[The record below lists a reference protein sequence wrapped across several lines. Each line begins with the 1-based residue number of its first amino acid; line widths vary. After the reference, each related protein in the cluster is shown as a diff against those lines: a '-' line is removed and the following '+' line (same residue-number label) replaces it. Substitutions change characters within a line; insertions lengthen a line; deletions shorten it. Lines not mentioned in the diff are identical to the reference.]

1 MNRSF
6 YIFLLAILPTL
17 AAAQISNLR
26 SKTIPVLTLPQLLD
40 TLTVVPGSVEVADA
54 ATGER
59 ISPQFFTLKNNRIS
73 FDTSIVNRP
82 KGVNQ
87 SSIVNL
93 KYRVLPFNLAAPIA
107 RLDTSVLKKPG
118 DFLIGYQYDPYAD
131 EQRPLLPQRGLDY
144 NGNYTRGLSFGNNQ
158 NLVLNSQFNLQ
169 MAGTLGDLEILAA
182 ITDNN
187 IPLQPEGNTQQLR
200 EFDKIFIQVSKDRTK
215 LIAGDYELAKPN
227 GYFMNYFKKL
237 QGATFSK
244 QWVAPPNGRAQG
256 QGTSPIKPM
265 PNPSPLG
272 GGWEGAVR
280 ASVAIARGKFARNT
294 LTAQEGN
301 QGPYRL
307 EGAEGERFIIV
318 LSGTEKVFFDGRLMQ
333 RGLDAD
339 YVIDY
344 NAGHV
349 TFTNR
354 RLITKDSRVVV
365 EFDYNTQDY
374 QRSLYAINNEWQF
387 GKNPQRG
394 SRLYLHTYSEQD
406 GKQPIDGNF
415 SQTELE
421 VLRNAGDSSF
431 NAVVSA
437 IDTVEEFSAFRVLY
451 ELRDTTVNGTI
462 YENVLIFS
470 TSQQLAKYSAGFSL
484 VGQGN
489 GNYILDTETAA
500 NGRVYR
506 WVAPDPVTGR
516 PTGQF
521 EPIRRLVAP
530 NRQQLYT
537 AGGEFSPSEKTKLR
551 AEVALSNFD
560 QNRLSD
566 LDDANNTGL
575 AGTVGAKR
583 SIQLA
588 PSQPPPKGE
597 EQGIGNLQMKPGT
610 NSSPLGGGWEG
621 AVLEL
626 EANYEFAQQKFKELN
641 PYRPAEFTRDWNVN
655 RNVNDVGI
663 VTRPSNEHLFNG
675 GATLRTQKMGSLQ
688 YNLGGFLRDT
698 LYTGIK
704 HFAKYAYLKNGWDVW
719 AQGDILTTK
728 STTEHS
734 EFMRPKANFA
744 MPFLRDSTG
753 TKYWKAGI
761 YGERERNSRF
771 TKQLQGGAPD
781 TLNKASFFYDLVK
794 IYVESPE
801 NEKINFKTSYQRRLD
816 YAPNGEEFSA
826 STTADELNFNGD
838 WQQSRNSRLG
848 WNFTWRQLA
857 IHDTT
862 LSKLDPSDTYLGRLD
877 YSLNLL
883 RGLAQSITSY
893 EIGSGQERKLEFTYL
908 QVPAGEGTHQWT
920 DRNGDGK
927 VQLDE
932 VEIAPFQDVANA
944 VRVTVFT
951 DDFIRTNNVTFNQSL
966 RLEPKA
972 VWFNTTGGKK
982 FLSRFSTQSS
992 LQITRKVRQLDGVS
1006 AWNPFELN
1014 VADTALVSTRSS
1026 VYNTLFFN
1034 RADQKYD
1041 LQLGMSDNQ
1050 NKLVQT
1056 TGFESRRQQTQ
1067 FVKTRWN
1074 VSKSISFQTE
1084 FNLGTDEQGSEQ
1096 FESKRYRIE
1105 SWETKPQLSW
1115 QPSNSFRMGA
1125 TWRHKQAE
1133 NRLDTLGENAKT
1145 NDLKWEMTYNQS
1157 ATTSIRSEFSFVKI
1171 AFNGQANSP
1180 VGFAFLQGLQ
1190 NGKNFIWN
1198 ITLDRQVAKNIRVGI
1213 TYEGRKTGQANL
1225 IHVGRAQVGAV
1236 F

>member
-1 MNRSF
+1 MSRIF
-6 YIFLLAILPTL
+6 YIFLLAMLPTL

-26 SKTIPVLTLPQLLD
+26 SKVLPALTMPQLLD
-40 TLTVVPGSVEVADA
+40 TLTVVPNSVQVADA

-59 ISPQFFTLKNNRIS
+59 ISPKNFTLKNNQIS
-73 FDTSIVNRP
+73 FDTSSLIPHPSFLVIR
-82 KGVNQ
+82 
-87 SSIVNL
+87 
-93 KYRVLPFNLAAPIA
+93 YRVLPFNLAAPLS

-118 DFLIGYQYDPYAD
+118 DQLIGYAYDPYAD

-169 MAGTLGDLEILAA
+169 MGGTLGDLEILAA

-215 LIAGDYELAKPN
+215 LIAGDYELARPD

-237 QGATFSK
+237 QGATFSR
-244 QWVAPPNGRAQG
+244 QW
-256 QGTSPIKPM
+256 
-265 PNPSPLG
+265 
-272 GGWEGAVR
+272 AVR
-280 ASVAIARGKFARNT
+280 SRQSTVGSRQPGAGKLTAPGPMLETKASAAIARGKFARNN
-294 LTAQEGN
+294 LVAQEGN

-307 EGAEGERFIIV
+307 VGAEGEQFIIV
-318 LSGTEKVFFDGRLMQ
+318 LSGTEKVFVDGKLMQ

-344 NAGHV
+344 NAGHI

-354 RLITKDSRVVV
+354 RLITKDSRIVV

-374 QRSLYAINNEWQF
+374 QRSLYAFNADWQ
-387 GKNPQRG
+387 GKNY
-394 SRLYLHTYSEQD
+394 RLYLNTYSEQD
-406 GKQPIDGNF
+406 GRQPIDDDF
-415 SQTELE
+415 SQAELL
-421 VLRNAGDSSF
+421 VLQNAGDSSL

-437 IDTVEEFSAFRVLY
+437 IDTVEEYSAFRVLY
-451 ELRDTTVNGTI
+451 ELRDTVVYGVS
-462 YENVLIFS
+462 YANVLVFS
-470 TSQQLAKYSAGFSL
+470 TNQQLAKYTAGFSQ

-506 WVAPDPVTGR
+506 WVAPDSLTGQ
-516 PTGQF
+516 PQGQF
-521 EPIRRLVAP
+521 EPVRRLVAP

-537 AGGEFSPSEKTKLR
+537 AGGEFSPSAKTKLR

-566 LDDANNTGL
+566 VNDGDNVGL
-575 AGTVGAKR
+575 AGTVGAKH
-583 SIQLA
+583 IFELKKAKDEGQPAA
-588 PSQPPPKGE
+588 PNQSP
-597 EQGIGNLQMKPGT
+597 IT
-610 NSSPLGGGWEG
+610 NHQSPTI
-621 AVLEL
+621 EL

-655 RNVNDVGI
+655 RSVNDVGI
-663 VTRPSNEHLFNG
+663 VTRPTDEHLFNG
-675 GATLRTQKMGSLQ
+675 GATLRTPKLGSLQ
-688 YNLGGFLRDT
+688 YNFGGFLRDS
-698 LYTGIK
+698 LYTGLK
-704 HFAKYAYLKNGWDVW
+704 HFGRYAYLKNGWDIW
-719 AQGDILTTK
+719 AQGDFLTTK
-728 STTEHS
+728 SLTERS
-734 EFMRPKANFA
+734 EFFRPKANFA

-753 TKYWKAGI
+753 TVFWKAGV
-761 YGERERNSRF
+761 YGERESNSRF
-771 TKQLQGGAPD
+771 AKNQISSGPD
-781 TLNKASFFYDLVK
+781 TLNTASFFYDLVRF
-794 IYVESPE
+794 YVESPE
-801 NEKINFKTSYQRRLD
+801 NERFAFKTSYQRRED
-816 YAPNGEEFSA
+816 HAPNGEDFKR
-826 STTADELNFNGD
+826 STTADELNLNGS
-838 WQQSRNSRLG
+838 WQQSRNSQLG

-857 IHDTT
+857 IKDTT

-877 YSLNLL
+877 YSLNILK
-883 RGLAQSITSY
+883 GVAQSNTSY

-908 QVPAGEGTHQWT
+908 QVPAGEGTHVWT

-972 VWFNTTGGKK
+972 VWFNAKGGKK
-982 FLSRFSTQSS
+982 FLSKFSTQSS
-992 LQITRKVRQLDGVS
+992 LQITRKVRKLDGVS
-1006 AWNPFELN
+1006 AWNPFQLE

-1034 RADQKYD
+1034 RADPKYD
-1041 LQLGMSDNQ
+1041 VQLGMSDNQ

-1074 VSKSISFQTE
+1074 VTKSISFQTE
-1084 FNLGTDEQGSEQ
+1084 LNLGTDQQGSEQ
-1096 FESKRYRIE
+1096 FESKRYRIA
-1105 SWETKPQLSW
+1105 SWEAKPQLTW

-1125 TWRHKQAE
+1125 TWRHKFAE

-1145 NDLKWEMTYNQS
+1145 NDFKWEMTYNQS
-1157 ATTSIRSEFSFVKI
+1157 AKTSIRSEFSLVKI
-1171 AFNGQANSP
+1171 DFTGQANSP

-1190 NGKNFIWN
+1190 NGKNFIWSL
-1198 ITLDRQVAKNIRVGI
+1198 TLDRQVAKNIRIGI
-1213 TYEGRKTGQANL
+1213 TYEGRKTGTANL
-1225 IHVGRAQVGAV
+1225 VHVGRAQVGAV

>member
-1 MNRSF
+1 MSRIF
-6 YIFLLAILPTL
+6 YIFLLAMLPTL
-17 AAAQISNLR
+17 AVAQISNLR
-26 SKTIPVLTLPQLLD
+26 SKVLPVLVVPQLLD
-40 TLTVVPGSVEVADA
+40 TLTVVPNSVEVADA

-59 ISPQFFTLKNNRIS
+59 ISPQFFTLKNNQIS
-73 FDTSIVNRP
+73 FDTSIINY
-82 KGVNQ
+82 Q
-87 SSIVNL
+87 LSIV
-93 KYRVLPFNLAAPIA
+93 KYRVLPFNLTAPVV

-118 DFLIGYQYDPYAD
+118 DRLIGYAYDPYAD

-215 LIAGDYELAKPN
+215 LIAGDYELARPN
-227 GYFMNYFKKL
+227 SYFMNYFKKL
-237 QGATFSK
+237 QGATVSK
-244 QWVAPPNGRAQG
+244 RWTMDGGRKA
-256 QGTSPIKPM
+256 
-265 PNPSPLG
+265 G
-272 GGWEGAVR
+272 GSKLETR
-280 ASVAIARGKFARNT
+280 NSTLETKASAAIARGKFARNT
-294 LTAQEGN
+294 IAAQEGN

-318 LSGTEKVFFDGRLMQ
+318 LSGTEKVFVDGKLQQ

-354 RLITKDSRVVV
+354 RLITKDSRIVV

-374 QRSLYAINNEWQF
+374 QRSLYAFNSEWQ
-387 GKNPQRG
+387 GKNY
-394 SRLYLHTYSEQD
+394 RLYLNTYSEQD
-406 GKQPIDGNF
+406 GRQPIDGDF
-415 SQTELE
+415 SQSELE
-421 VLRNAGDSSF
+421 VLRNAGDSSL

-437 IDTVEEFSAFRVLY
+437 IDTVEEYSAFRVLY
-451 ELRDTTVNGTI
+451 ELRDTIVYGETFP
-462 YENVLIFS
+462 NVLIFS
-470 TSQQLAKYSAGFSL
+470 TNQQLAKYAAGFSL

-506 WVAPDPVTGR
+506 WVAPDSI
-516 PTGQF
+516 TGQPQGQY

-537 AGGEFSPSEKTKLR
+537 AGGEFSPSAKTKVR

-560 QNRLSD
+560 QNRLSGF
-566 LDDANNTGL
+566 DDGDNVGL
-575 AGTVGAKR
+575 AGTVGVKQVIEVGSR
-583 SIQLA
+583 QLA
-588 PSQPPPKGE
+588 VGSPQPGSQSEIRNPKSE
-597 EQGIGNLQMKPGT
+597 I
-610 NSSPLGGGWEG
+610 
-621 AVLEL
+621 EL
-626 EANYEFAQQKFKELN
+626 EVNYEFAQQKFKELN

-655 RNVNDVGI
+655 RTVNDVGI
-663 VTRPSNEHLFNG
+663 VVRPSDEHLFNG
-675 GATLRTQKMGSLQ
+675 GATLKTPKLGSLQ
-688 YNLGGFLRDT
+688 YTIGGFLRDT
-698 LYTGIK
+698 IYTGLK
-704 HFAKYAYLKNGWDVW
+704 HFGRYAYQKNGWDLW
-719 AQGDILTTK
+719 AQGDFLTTK
-728 STTEHS
+728 STTERS
-734 EFMRPKANFA
+734 EFFRPKANFA

-753 TKYWKAGI
+753 TKFWKAGI

-771 TKQLQGGAPD
+771 TKSQIGVGQD
-781 TLNKASFFYDLVK
+781 TLNAASFYYDLFK
-794 IYVESPE
+794 IYMESPE
-801 NEKINFKTSYQRRLD
+801 NEKISFNTNYTRRYD
-816 YAPNGEEFSA
+816 YAPASKEFGA
-826 STTADELNFNGD
+826 STLANELNLNGN
-838 WQQSRNSRLG
+838 WQQSRNSQLG
-848 WNFTWRQLA
+848 WNFTWRQLL
-857 IHDTT
+857 IQDTT

-877 YSLNLL
+877 YSLNILK
-883 RGLAQSITSY
+883 GVAQSNTSY

-966 RLEPKA
+966 RLEPKGI
-972 VWFNTTGGKK
+972 WFNAKGGKK
-982 FLSRFSTQSS
+982 FLSKFSTQSS

-1006 AWNPFELN
+1006 AWNPFQLN

-1026 VYNTLFFN
+1026 IYNTLFFN
-1034 RADQKYD
+1034 RADPKYD
-1041 LQLGMSDNQ
+1041 IQLGMSDNQ

-1074 VSKSISFQTE
+1074 ISKSISFQTE
-1084 FNLGTDEQGSEQ
+1084 FNLGTDAQGSEQ

-1105 SWETKPQLSW
+1105 SWETKPQLTW

-1125 TWRHKQAE
+1125 TWRHKFAE

-1171 AFNGQANSP
+1171 DFTGQPNSP

-1190 NGKNFIWN
+1190 NGKNFIWSL
-1198 ITLDRQVAKNIRVGI
+1198 TLDRQVAKNIRIGI
-1213 TYEGRKTGQANL
+1213 TYEGRETGEANL
-1225 IHVGRAQVGAV
+1225 VHVGRAQVGAV

>member
-1 MNRSF
+1 MSRIF
-6 YIFLLAILPTL
+6 YIFLLAMLPTL

-26 SKTIPVLTLPQLLD
+26 SKVLPVLTMPQLLD
-40 TLTVVPGSVEVADA
+40 TLTVVPNSVEVADA
-54 ATGER
+54 ATGQR
-59 ISPQFFTLKNNRIS
+59 ISSQFYTLKNNRIS
-73 FDTSIVNRP
+73 FDTLITNH
-82 KGVNQ
+82 Q
-87 SSIVNL
+87 SLITV
-93 KYRVLPFNLAAPIA
+93 KYRVLPFNLAAPVV

-118 DFLIGYQYDPYAD
+118 EQLIGYAYDPYAD

-169 MAGTLGDLEILAA
+169 MGGTLGDLEILAA

-215 LIAGDYELAKPN
+215 LIAGDYELARPN

-237 QGATFSK
+237 QGATFSR
-244 QWVAPPNGRAQG
+244 QWAVGPKGVNSRQSGTGKLAAPG
-256 QGTSPIKPM
+256 PM
-265 PNPSPLG
+265 L
-272 GGWEGAVR
+272 ETK
-280 ASVAIARGKFARNT
+280 ASAAIARGKFARNT
-294 LTAQEGN
+294 IAAQEGN

-307 EGAEGERFIIV
+307 VGAEGEQFIIV
-318 LSGTEKVFFDGRLMQ
+318 LSGTEKVFVDGKLIQ

-344 NAGHV
+344 NAGHI

-354 RLITKDSRVVV
+354 RLITKDSRIVV

-374 QRSLYAINNEWQF
+374 QRSLYAFNSEWQ
-387 GKNPQRG
+387 GKNY
-394 SRLYLHTYSEQD
+394 RLYLNTYSEQD
-406 GKQPIDGNF
+406 SKQPIDDDF
-415 SQTELE
+415 SQPELE
-421 VLRNAGDSSF
+421 VLRNAGDSSL

-437 IDTVEEFSAFRVLY
+437 IDTVEEYSAFRVLY
-451 ELRDTTVNGTI
+451 ELRDTVVHGVT
-462 YENVLIFS
+462 YPNVLIFS
-470 TSQQLAKYSAGFSL
+470 INQALAKYSAGFSQ

-506 WVAPDPVTGR
+506 WVAPDSLTGQ
-516 PTGQF
+516 PQGQF
-521 EPIRRLVAP
+521 EPVRRLVAP

-537 AGGEFSPSEKTKLR
+537 AGGEFTPSAKTKVR

-566 LDDANNTGL
+566 FDDGDNVGL
-575 AGTVGAKR
+575 AGTIGAKR
-583 SIQLA
+583 IFELSKKID
-588 PSQPPPKGE
+588 S
-597 EQGIGNLQMKPGT
+597 
-610 NSSPLGGGWEG
+610 NSSNDSTKLNAPKLG
-621 AVLEL
+621 LKTTIEL

-655 RNVNDVGI
+655 RTVNDVGI
-663 VTRPSNEHLFNG
+663 VTRPTDEHLFNG
-675 GATLRTQKMGSLQ
+675 GATLRTPKMGSLQ
-688 YNLGGFLRDT
+688 YNFGGFLRDS
-698 LYTGIK
+698 LYTGLK
-704 HFAKYAYLKNGWDVW
+704 HFGRYAYLKNGVDLW
-719 AQGDILTTK
+719 AQGDFLTTK
-728 STTEHS
+728 SLTERS
-734 EFMRPKANFA
+734 EFFRPKANIA
-744 MPFLRDSTG
+744 LPFLRDSTG
-753 TKYWKAGI
+753 TVFWKAGV
-761 YGERERNSRF
+761 YGERESNSRF
-771 TKQLQGGAPD
+771 AKNQFGAMPD
-781 TLNKASFFYDLVK
+781 TLNAASFFYDLVK
-794 IYVESPE
+794 FYVESPE
-801 NEKINFKTSYQRRLD
+801 NEQFTFKTSYQRRED
-816 YAPNGEEFSA
+816 HAPNGEDFKR
-826 STTADELNFNGD
+826 STTADELNLNGN
-838 WQQSRNSRLG
+838 WQQSRNSQLG

-857 IHDTT
+857 IKDTT

-877 YSLNLL
+877 YSLNVL
-883 RGLAQSITSY
+883 RGVAQSNTSY

-908 QVPAGEGTHQWT
+908 QVPAGEGTHVWT

-951 DDFIRTNNVTFNQSL
+951 DDFIKTNNVTFNQSL

-972 VWFNTTGGKK
+972 VWFNAKGGKK
-982 FLSRFSTQSS
+982 FLSKFSTQSS
-992 LQITRKVRQLDGVS
+992 LQITRKVRKIDGVS
-1006 AWNPFELN
+1006 PWNPFQLD

-1034 RADQKYD
+1034 RADPKYD
-1041 LQLGMSDNQ
+1041 LQLGMSDNE

-1074 VSKSISFQTE
+1074 ISKSISFQTE

-1096 FESKRYRIE
+1096 FESKRYKIE
-1105 SWETKPQLSW
+1105 SWEMKPQLTW
-1115 QPSNSFRMGA
+1115 QPSNNFRMGV
-1125 TWRHKQAE
+1125 TWRRKQAE
-1133 NRLDTLGENAKT
+1133 NRLDTLSENART
-1145 NDLKWEMTYNQS
+1145 NDLKWEATFNQS
-1157 ATTSIRSEFSFVKI
+1157 ATTSLRSEFSFVKI
-1171 AFNGQANSP
+1171 DFNGQANSP

-1198 ITLDRQVAKNIRVGI
+1198 ITLDRQVAKNIRIGI
-1213 TYEGRKTGQANL
+1213 TYEGRKTGTANL
-1225 IHVGRAQVGAV
+1225 VHVGRAQVGAV

>member
-1 MNRSF
+1 MSRSF

-26 SKTIPVLTLPQLLD
+26 SKTIPVLNLPQLLD
-40 TLTVVPGSVEVADA
+40 TLTVVPGSVEVSDA

-59 ISPQFFTLKNNRIS
+59 ISPQFYTLKNNRIQ
-73 FDTSIVNRP
+73 FDTSIINY
-82 KGVNQ
+82 Q
-87 SSIVNL
+87 LSIIN
-93 KYRVLPFNLAAPIA
+93 YRVLPFNLAAPIV

-118 DFLIGYQYDPYAD
+118 DRLIGYAYDPYAD

-200 EFDKIFIQVSKDRTK
+200 EFDKIFIQVSKNQTK

-237 QGATFSK
+237 QGATFSR
-244 QWVAPPNGRAQG
+244 QWTIKSGQSAVGSRQSGTGKLTAPG
-256 QGTSPIKPM
+256 PM
-265 PNPSPLG
+265 L
-272 GGWEGAVR
+272 ETK
-280 ASVAIARGKFARNT
+280 ASAAIARGKFARNN

-318 LSGTEKVFFDGRLMQ
+318 LSGTEKVFVDGKLQ
-333 RGLDAD
+333 VRGLDAD

-354 RLITKDSRVVV
+354 RLITKDSRIVV

-374 QRSLYAINNEWQF
+374 QRSLYAFNSEWQ
-387 GKNPQRG
+387 GKNY
-394 SRLYLHTYSEQD
+394 RLYLNTYSEQD
-406 GKQPIDGNF
+406 GKQPIDDDF
-415 SQTELE
+415 SQSELE
-421 VLRNAGDSSF
+421 VLRNAGDSSL

-451 ELRDTTVNGTI
+451 ELHDTVVNGAT
-462 YENVLIFS
+462 YANVLIFS
-470 TSQQLAKYSAGFSL
+470 TNQQLAKYTAGFSL

-506 WVAPDPVTGR
+506 WVAPDLVTGQ

-537 AGGEFSPSEKTKLR
+537 MGGEFSPSAKTKLR

-560 QNRLSD
+560 QNRLSGF
-566 LDDANNTGL
+566 DDGDNVGL

-583 SIQLA
+583 IFEVKSKKEKGKSEEPTEGISGDRPQ
-588 PSQPPPKGE
+588 SEIRNPKST
-597 EQGIGNLQMKPGT
+597 I
-610 NSSPLGGGWEG
+610 
-621 AVLEL
+621 EL

-641 PYRPAEFTRDWNVN
+641 PYRPSEFTRDWNVN
-655 RNVNDVGI
+655 RSVNDVGI

-675 GATLRTQKMGSLQ
+675 GATLKTQKLGSLQ
-688 YNLGGFLRDT
+688 YNIGGFLRDT
-698 LYTGIK
+698 LYTGLK
-704 HFAKYAYLKNGWDVW
+704 HFGKYAYLKNGWDVW
-719 AQGDILTTK
+719 AQGDFLTTK
-728 STTEHS
+728 STTERS
-734 EFMRPKANFA
+734 EFFRPKANFA

-771 TKQLQGGAPD
+771 TKQLQNNGPD
-781 TLNKASFFYDLVK
+781 TLNAASFYYDLVK
-794 IYVESPE
+794 IYMESPE
-801 NEKINFKTSYQRRLD
+801 NEKIRFNTNYTRRYD
-816 YAPNGEEFSA
+816 YAPAGQQFDA
-826 STTADELNFNGD
+826 STLANELNLNGN
-838 WQQSRNSRLG
+838 WQQSRNSQLG

-857 IHDTT
+857 IRDTT
-862 LSKLDPSDTYLGRLD
+862 LSNLDPSDTYLGRLD
-877 YSLNLL
+877 YNLNLL
-883 RGLAQSITSY
+883 RGVAQSSTSY

-908 QVPAGEGTHQWT
+908 QVPAGEGTHVWT

-972 VWFNTTGGKK
+972 IWFNAKGGKQ
-982 FLSRFSTQSS
+982 FLSKFSTQSS

-1034 RADQKYD
+1034 RADPKYD
-1041 LQLGMSDNQ
+1041 VQLGMSDNQ

-1056 TGFESRRQQTQ
+1056 TGFESRRQQTR

-1084 FNLGTDEQGSEQ
+1084 LNLGTDAQGSEQ

-1105 SWETKPQLSW
+1105 SWEAKPQLTW

-1125 TWRHKQAE
+1125 TWRHKFAE
-1133 NRLDTLGENAKT
+1133 NRLDTLSENAKT
-1145 NDLKWEMTYNQS
+1145 NDFKWEMTYNQS
-1157 ATTSIRSEFSFVKI
+1157 AKTSIRSEFSLVKI
-1171 AFNGQANSP
+1171 DFMGQANSP

-1190 NGKNFIWN
+1190 NGKNFIWS
-1198 ITLDRQVAKNIRVGI
+1198 ITLDRQVGKNIRLGI
-1213 TYEGRKTGQANL
+1213 TYEGRKTGEANL
-1225 IHVGRAQVGAV
+1225 VHVGRAQVGAV

>member
-1 MNRSF
+1 MSRIF

-40 TLTVVPGSVEVADA
+40 TITVVPGSVEVTDA
-54 ATGER
+54 ATGEH

-73 FDTSIVNRP
+73 FDTTYIIPHTSYLFI
-82 KGVNQ
+82 
-87 SSIVNL
+87 
-93 KYRVLPFNLAAPIA
+93 KYRVLPFNLAAPLA

-118 DFLIGYQYDPYAD
+118 DFLTGYQYDPYAD

-237 QGATFSK
+237 QGATFSR
-244 QWVAPPNGRAQG
+244 QWAPSRVTKSSG
-256 QGTSPIKPM
+256 QSGTGK
-265 PNPSPLG
+265 L
-272 GGWEGAVR
+272 ETK
-280 ASVAIARGKFARNT
+280 ASAAIARGKFARNT
-294 LTAQEGN
+294 LSAQEGN

-318 LSGTEKVFFDGRLMQ
+318 LSGTEKVFVDGKLQQ

-354 RLITKDSRVVV
+354 RLITKDSRIVV
-365 EFDYNTQDY
+365 EFDYSAQDY
-374 QRSLYAINNEWQF
+374 QRSLYAFNNEWQ
-387 GKNPQRG
+387 GKNY
-394 SRLYLHTYSEQD
+394 RLYLNTYSEQD
-406 GKQPIDGNF
+406 GRQPIDGDF
-415 SQTELE
+415 SQNELE

-431 NAVVSA
+431 SAVVSS

-451 ELRDTTVNGTI
+451 ELRDTVVNGTT
-462 YENVLIFS
+462 YPNVLIFS
-470 TSQQLAKYSAGFSL
+470 SNQQLAKYSAGFSL

-489 GNYILDTETAA
+489 GNYLLDTETAA

-506 WVAPDPVTGR
+506 WVAPDPVTGQ

-537 AGGEFSPSEKTKLR
+537 AGGEFSPSAKTKLR
-551 AEVALSNFD
+551 AEMALSNFD
-560 QNRLSD
+560 QNRLSGF
-566 LDDANNTGL
+566 DDGDNVGL
-575 AGTVGAKR
+575 AGTVGMKQVIPLTR
-583 SIQLA
+583 PLT
-588 PSQPPPKGE
+588 PKGE
-597 EQGIGNLQMKPGT
+597 P
-610 NSSPLGGGWEG
+610 NSALPNVGSPLGVRGNG
-621 AVLEL
+621 ATIEL
-626 EANYEFAQQKFKELN
+626 ETNYEFAQQKFKELN

-675 GATLRTQKMGSLQ
+675 GATLRTPKMGSLQ
-688 YNLGGFLRDT
+688 YNAGGFLRDT

-719 AQGDILTTK
+719 AQGDILTSK
-728 STTEHS
+728 STLERS
-734 EFMRPKANFA
+734 EFFRPKANFA
-744 MPFLRDSTG
+744 VPFLRDSTG

-771 TKQLQGGAPD
+771 TKQLQNSGPD
-781 TLNKASFFYDLVK
+781 TLNAASFYYDLAK

-801 NEKINFKTSYQRRLD
+801 NETFNFKTSYLRRLD

-826 STTADELNFNGD
+826 STTADELNLNGD

-857 IHDTT
+857 IQDTT

-883 RGLAQSITSY
+883 RGVAQSATSY

-972 VWFNTTGGKK
+972 IWFNATGGKK

-1006 AWNPFELN
+1006 AWNPFQLN

-1034 RADQKYD
+1034 RADTKYD

-1105 SWETKPQLSW
+1105 SWETKPQLTW
-1115 QPSNSFRMGA
+1115 QPSNNFRMGA

-1145 NDLKWEMTYNQS
+1145 NDLKWELTFNQS

-1190 NGKNFIWN
+1190 NGKNFIWS
-1198 ITLDRQVAKNIRVGI
+1198 ITLDRQVAKNIRIGI

-1225 IHVGRAQVGAV
+1225 VHVGRAQVGAV

>member
-6 YIFLLAILPTL
+6 YILLLAILPTL

-59 ISPQFFTLKNNRIS
+59 IPPHFFTLKNNRIT
-73 FDTSIVNRP
+73 FDTSFSILNS
-82 KGVNQ
+82 Q
-87 SSIVNL
+87 FSIV

-200 EFDKIFIQVSKDRTK
+200 EFEKIFIQVSKDRTK
-215 LIAGDYELAKPN
+215 LIAGDYELTKPN

-237 QGATFSK
+237 QGATFSQ
-244 QWVAPPNGRAQG
+244 QWAVGKLKTHPDKYV
-256 QGTSPIKPM
+256 GTK
-265 PNPSPLG
+265 L
-272 GGWEGAVR
+272 ETK
-280 ASVAIARGKFARNT
+280 ASAAIARGKFARNT
-294 LTAQEGN
+294 LTSQEGN

-318 LSGTEKVFFDGRLMQ
+318 LSGTEKIFVDGRLQQ

-354 RLITKDSRVVV
+354 RLITKDSRIVV

-374 QRSLYAINNEWQF
+374 QRSLYALNNEWQ
-387 GKNPQRG
+387 GKNY
-394 SRLYLHTYSEQD
+394 RLYLNTYSEQD
-406 GKQPIDGNF
+406 GRQPIDGDF

-451 ELRDTTVNGTI
+451 ELRDTTVNGTL
-462 YENVLIFS
+462 YENVLVFS

-537 AGGEFSPSEKTKLR
+537 AGGEFSPSAKTKLR

-575 AGTVGAKR
+575 AGTVGAKQVIEVGSR
-583 SIQLA
+583 QSA
-588 PSQPPPKGE
+588 V
-597 EQGIGNLQMKPGT
+597 
-610 NSSPLGGGWEG
+610 SSPTPEHQS
-621 AVLEL
+621 AIRNPQSVIEL

-801 NEKINFKTSYQRRLD
+801 SEKVNFKTSYQRRLD

-826 STTADELNFNGD
+826 STTADELNLNGD

-857 IHDTT
+857 IQDTT

-1034 RADQKYD
+1034 RADPKYD

-1056 TGFESRRQQTQ
+1056 TGFESRRQRQQ
-1067 FVKTRWN
+1067 FFKTRWN
-1074 VSKSISFQTE
+1074 MTKSLSFQTE
-1084 FNLGTDEQGSEQ
+1084 LTLGKDEQGSEQ

-1105 SWETKPQLSW
+1105 SWETKPQLTW

-1145 NDLKWEMTYNQS
+1145 NDLKWEMTFNQS